1 MKPGKHTSST
11 LNTMRVCSLALAAAG
26 EHRHILA
33 INFLQYSKDFPH
45 GAGTHSQI
53 STVTHHT

>member
-1 MKPGKHTSST
+1 MKHGKHTSST
-11 LNTMRVCSLALAAAG
+11 LNTMRVCSLPLAAAG

-33 INFLQYSKDFPH
+33 INFLQYSKDFQH
-45 GAGTHSQI
+45 GAGTHSQV